1 VSAPGDRTRVV
12 VVVGGGVVGRSL
24 ARAAAR
30 AGLDA
35 TLLADG
41 GPAAS
46 SVPVALLNPHRGRT
60 GRAHPEDLAALATTW
75 RWASELAAEGL
86 DPGAHR
92 TGALRVADGPKQAR
106 AFAAAGLAPADA
118 DAAGV
123 RAPHGAFL
131 VPDGGWLEPDAWL
144 AALTRSA
151 QAHGARC
158 LEGRTVTAAERRP
171 DGGWRLRLDDADA
184 ATLGDRVGGG
194 AEDRRDRA
202 EPAAVDGDRLVFAT
216 GGAEWPAALAASV
229 GPAPH
234 VERIAGD
241 VVVTRHP
248 APALPIAGGTYVGP
262 VARGGGRVAA
272 IGGHH
277 RPPGAPGADAAARL
291 RAAARW
297 TLPGLEADEPD
308 DRVWWG
314 VRAKLPSGRPEVHRL
329 APGVR
334 WVGGF
339 AGRGFLAAAAVAE
352 ALVAALAAEA
362 GD

>member
-1 VSAPGDRTRVV
+1 MKPPHARARV

-24 ARAAAR
+24 LRALAR
-30 AGLDA
+30 AGFEAILV
-35 TLLADG
+35 ADG

-60 GRAHPEDLAALATTW
+60 GRAHPDDLAALQATW
-75 RWASELAAEGL
+75 RWAAELAAEGL
-86 DPGAHR
+86 APGAHR
-92 TGALRVADGPKQAR
+92 TGAVRVADGPKQAR
-106 AFAAAGLAPADA
+106 AFASAGLAPTDVE
-118 DAAGV
+118 AAGV

-131 VPDGGWLEPDAWL
+131 VPDGGWLDPRAWC

-151 QAHGARC
+151 GRSGARAI
-158 LEGRTVTAAERRP
+158 EGLGVVAAERREG
-171 DGGWRLRLDDADA
+171 GGWRVRLSDGGALDADQ
-184 ATLGDRVGGG
+184 V
-194 AEDRRDRA
+194 
-202 EPAAVDGDRLVFAT
+202 VFAT
-216 GGAEWPAALAASV
+216 GAAAWPPALAAV
-229 GPAPH
+229 FGPAPA
-234 VERIAGD
+234 VERVAGD
-241 VVVTRHP
+241 VVVTRRA

-262 VARGGGRVAA
+262 VARGGAHVAA

-277 RPPGAPGADAAARL
+277 RPPGPPAVDAAARL

-297 TLPGLEADEPD
+297 TLPELAAPRPD

-314 VRAKLPSGRPEVHRL
+314 VRAKRPSGRPEAHAL

-352 ALVAALAAEA
+352 ALAAELGA
-362 GD
+362 